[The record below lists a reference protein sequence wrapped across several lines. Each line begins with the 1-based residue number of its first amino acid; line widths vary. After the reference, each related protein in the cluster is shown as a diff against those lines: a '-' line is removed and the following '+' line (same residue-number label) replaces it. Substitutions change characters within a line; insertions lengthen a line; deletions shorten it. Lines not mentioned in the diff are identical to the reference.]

1 MCWFRVA
8 EQRRKRLK
16 ELEEQLGKARK
27 TLKEQ
32 SKIVRLKEQ
41 SDQQLKKMQDE
52 IRVSD
57 LQF

>member
-1 MCWFRVA
+1 VCWFRVA